1 MTCSPTPAGVA
12 PADCMHCHGNPAER
26 HKNVPG
32 YYPSNPR
39 CYECHRFSNVV
50 PRIIGGAR

>member
-1 MTCSPTPAGVA
+1 MTCSPTPAGAA
-12 PADCMHCHGNPAER
+12 PADCMHCHGNPAQA
-26 HKNVPG
+26 HQGVPG

-50 PRIIGGAR
+50 PRTIGGAR